1 MSYDGI
7 VLRAVTVELAQELQG
22 ARIAKIYQ
30 PTKHQLILVLHR
42 KGGAPA
48 KLLLSTLAQEARVH
62 LVSQTPPNPLTPPL
76 FCMVMRKHLESG
88 RIISI
93 SQQKLERVLEI
104 NCEVVDELGEK
115 AFRKIIIEIMGKHSN
130 ILLIDPAQNKIIDAI
145 QRVPASISRYRQV
158 LPGLPYL
165 SPPPQEKMNLEEIK
179 QEDFYERI
187 LSLALSTT
195 LNKALLKII
204 SGVSPQSVEEIL
216 CRTGLD
222 PFQPLEYCGEYEL
235 STLWQELS
243 LLGANL
249 KEYLFSPEIILKDNQ
264 PETFSALALTSY
276 PVPWR
281 RGFSTMNEA
290 LDYYYQHKNIA
301 THFQQKKT
309 VLESLVKKEIQR
321 CEKKA
326 GLQSETIQEA
336 QNAGQYRLW
345 GELLTAQL
353 YHLQQGKEA
362 QVPNYYDPAE
372 KMETI
377 PLDEH
382 LTVGENAQR
391 YFSRYQKAKNA
402 ATKAEKQLQET
413 KEELAYLYSLTSSL
427 HSVTN
432 SSEIEEIREEFR
444 ESGYLQTTAAKKPTV
459 TKGKMSNKDKNRTK
473 GKGKTGNQQTTSL
486 PQKIW
491 RDSWLIYV
499 GKNNKQNDLL
509 TMKLAKA
516 EDLWFHTKD
525 IPGSH
530 VVIKN
535 PDHKPIPAKIM
546 EEAALLAA
554 YHSQA
559 RNSTNVPVDYT
570 LRKNVWKQKGAKPG
584 LVLYDNQH
592 TIYVTPVPE
601 KIAEIL
607 TTLNET
613 EE

>member
-42 KGGAPA
+42 KGGVPA

-76 FCMVMRKHLESG
+76 FCMVMRKHLEG
-88 RIISI
+88 GKIISLL
-93 SQQKLERVLEI
+93 QQKLERVLEI
-104 NCEVVDELGEK
+104 NCEVIDELGEK

-130 ILLIDPAQNKIIDAI
+130 ILLIDPDQNKIIDAI

-158 LPGLPYL
+158 LPGLPYV

-204 SGVSPQSVEEIL
+204 SGISPQSVEEIL
-216 CRTGLD
+216 YRTGLN
-222 PFQPLEYCGEYEL
+222 PLQSLEYCGEYEL

-243 LLGANL
+243 RISANL
-249 KEYLFSPEIILKDNQ
+249 KEGLFTPEVILKENQ

-276 PVPWR
+276 QTSWR
-281 RGFSTMNEA
+281 RGFSTMNQA
-290 LDYYYQHKNIA
+290 LDYYYQHKNTA
-301 THFQQKKT
+301 TLFQQKKCD
-309 VLESLVKKEIQR
+309 LENLVKKEILR

-336 QNAGQYRLW
+336 QKAEQYRLW

-362 QVPNYYDPAE
+362 QVPNYYEPAE

-402 ATKAEKQLQET
+402 ASKAQKQLQET

-427 HSVTN
+427 NSITN
-432 SSEIEEIREEFR
+432 LSEIEEIREEFR
-444 ESGYLQTTAAKKPTV
+444 EAGYLSTTAAKTA
-459 TKGKMSNKDKNRTK
+459 TKKRLAAKNGTGK
-473 GKGKTGNQQTTSL
+473 QQTTSL
-486 PQKIW
+486 PQKIR

-530 VVIKN
+530 VIIKN
-535 PDHKPIPAKIM
+535 PDHQPIPDKIL

-584 LVLYDNQH
+584 LVLYDNQR
-592 TIYVTPVPE
+592 TIYVTPDPE
-601 KIAEIL
+601 KITAIL
-607 TTLNET
+607 AALNET